1 MQYNTEKPR
10 LTIAEYGRHVQLM
23 IEAAK
28 KIEDKEQRTLAANA
42 IVQVMSQFNPQ
53 QRDQADFKHKLWD
66 HLFLISNFELEVD
79 APFSMPTA
87 KTVRV
92 HPDKPNYASN
102 TIKFRH
108 YGRIMEQL
116 IEKSKKLE
124 DPEVKSDV
132 AILLANQMK
141 KSYLMWNRDS
151 VTDEIMALEIAK
163 LSGGQ
168 LKLAEDLKLSHP
180 NEAPVVRDL
189 GRNKKR
195 KKKNFRRKY

>member
-1 MQYNTEKPR
+1 MKYNSQRKQLIIT
-10 LTIAEYGRHVQLM
+10 EYGRNIQTMVDQAMLIDDRETRNKTVRYIISVMGQL
-23 IEAAK
+23 
-28 KIEDKEQRTLAANA
+28 
-42 IVQVMSQFNPQ
+42 NPQ
-53 QRDQADFKHKLWD
+53 LRDINDYKHKLWD
-66 HLFLISNFELEVD
+66 HLFLISNFELDID

-87 KTVRV
+87 KTVKM

-124 DPEVKSDV
+124 DPEIKSDV
-132 AILLANQMK
+132 AVLLANQMK

-168 LKLAEDLKLSHP
+168 LKLADDLKLSHP
-180 NEAPVVRDL
+180 NEAPIVQDF

-195 KKKNFRRKY
+195 KKKNFKRKY